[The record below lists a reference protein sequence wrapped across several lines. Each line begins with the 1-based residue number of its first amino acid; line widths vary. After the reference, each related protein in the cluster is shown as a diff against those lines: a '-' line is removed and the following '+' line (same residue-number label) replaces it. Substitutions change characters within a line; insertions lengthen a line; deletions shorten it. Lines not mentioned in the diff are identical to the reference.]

1 MHASAIENPVKH
13 STVMA
18 AQLPQLSFYLRTM
31 RKGQMW
37 MSLVKKVHPLDLPID
52 RELDRGLSV
61 LNKVIHRLG
70 AVACSIEL
78 CDESARNSFAQF
90 GFPGS
95 GGFKARAIITR
106 TYST

>member
-1 MHASAIENPVKH
+1 
-13 STVMA
+13 
-18 AQLPQLSFYLRTM
+18 
-31 RKGQMW
+31 MW